1 MSIEQDVKQTKFT
14 NEHQKVMVN
23 ILFTASWLNQK
34 NSTRL
39 KKFNLTPEQF
49 NVLRILRGCHPTAMR
64 LSDITERMLD
74 RSSNCTRLVEKLR
87 LKGFV
92 TRKICESNRRQVD
105 ISITS
110 SGLELLSA
118 IDKEYKQWLSDLQS
132 ISESEARELNH
143 ILDKL
148 RS

>member
-49 NVLRILRGCHPTAMR
+49 NVLRILRGSHPTAMR